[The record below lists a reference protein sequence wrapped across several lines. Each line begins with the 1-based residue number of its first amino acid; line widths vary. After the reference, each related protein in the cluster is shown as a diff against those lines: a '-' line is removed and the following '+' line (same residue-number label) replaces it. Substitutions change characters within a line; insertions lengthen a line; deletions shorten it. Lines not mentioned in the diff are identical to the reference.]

1 MAGKSLVY
9 LLLVLITMY
18 GFVSC
23 KDLSQNGTS
32 ANKTIHKRIRI
43 FQNPFIPFAI
53 PIVVSE
59 EYESGEGGRKRE
71 ANNEDNFES
80 EEDNDQPKVP
90 SGII

>member
-1 MAGKSLVY
+1 
-9 LLLVLITMY
+9 MY

-23 KDLSQNGTS
+23 KDVSKNGTS

-71 ANNEDNFES
+71 TNNEDDFES
-80 EEDNDQPKVP
+80 EEDKDQPKVP
-90 SGII
+90 SEIERE